1 MEKNNDDCR
10 RIHLQKSN
18 KWDAARDVLLVSKRL
33 ELLSDCERTPRAYKK
48 RNADY
53 WESEI
58 KEKRA
63 CRRAAMKNSSNPADP
78 NNSNEYDVANMTPE
92 NIKAKLTEMGI
103 RTRLRNVKKLQEL
116 LENALQS
123 ASQTQQ

>member
-1 MEKNNDDCR
+1 
-10 RIHLQKSN
+10 
-18 KWDAARDVLLVSKRL
+18 
-33 ELLSDCERTPRAYKK
+33 
-48 RNADY
+48 
-53 WESEI
+53 
-58 KEKRA
+58 
-63 CRRAAMKNSSNPADP
+63 MKNSSNPADP